1 MSLLSMQQVTHH
13 FAGLRA
19 VPGFNIELQP
29 GELIAL
35 IGPNGAGKTTVF
47 NIISGVYRP
56 TSGQVRFDGRDIVGC
71 RPHQIVAR
79 GIARTFQN
87 IRLFRNLSAL
97 DNMRIAQHGH
107 ARYSVLSS
115 MLRLPSFRREEQR
128 IRARSIELLDL
139 FGLADVAG
147 ARAGSLPYGQ
157 QRRLEM
163 ARALATAPRLLLL
176 DEPAAGMNPAEAQEL
191 LDRILWLRR
200 EFDLTILLIEHQMP
214 VVMGVAERVIVL
226 DFGETIAQGTVN
238 EIRSDRRVIE
248 AYLGADAT

>member
-1 MSLLSMQQVTHH
+1 MSLLSMRHVTHH

-19 VPGFNIELQP
+19 VSDFNLELQP
-29 GELIAL
+29 GDLAAL

-47 NIISGVYRP
+47 NILSGVYRP
-56 TSGQVRFDGRDIVGC
+56 TSGQVSFDGRDIVGH

-79 GIARTFQN
+79 GVARTFQN

-97 DNMRIAQHGH
+97 DNMRIAQHAH
-107 ARYSVLSS
+107 ARNTVLSS

-128 IRARSIELLDL
+128 MRARSLELLEL
-139 FGLADVAG
+139 FGLADVAD
-147 ARAGSLPYGQ
+147 AQAGSLPYGQ

-163 ARALATAPRLLLL
+163 ARALATDPRLLLL
-176 DEPAAGMNPAEAQEL
+176 DEPAAGMNPGEAQEL

-226 DFGETIAQGTVN
+226 DFGETIADGTV
-238 EIRSDRRVIE
+238 EQIRGNPRVIE